1 MFRGV
6 NALNLDAKG
15 RMAMPT
21 RYRQRLDDGCHGQM
35 VITVDNSDRCLL
47 VYPLNEWEV
56 VERRIQKLPS
66 FNKHT
71 RRLQRLLIGHATDV
85 DLDSAGRLLVPPPLR
100 EFAGLDKK
108 AMLIGQGN
116 RFELWSEDHWNESRD
131 QWLEEGGDLG
141 ELPPD
146 METFSL

>member
-15 RMAMPT
+15 RMAIPT
-21 RYRQRLDDGCHGQM
+21 RYRQRLADSCHGQM
-35 VITVDNSDRCLL
+35 VVTVDNSDRCLL

-85 DLDSAGRLLVPPPLR
+85 ELDGAGRLLVPPPLR
-100 EFAGLDKK
+100 EFADLDKK

-116 RFELWSEDHWNESRD
+116 RFELWSEDLWNQSRD
-131 QWLEEGGDLG
+131 TWLEQGGDMG
-141 ELPPD
+141 DLPPD

>member
-1 MFRGV
+1 
-6 NALNLDAKG
+6 
-15 RMAMPT
+15 MPT

>member
-21 RYRQRLDDGCHGQM
+21 RYRQRLADSCHGQM
-35 VITVDNSDRCLL
+35 VITVDNGDRCLL

-56 VERRIQKLPS
+56 VERRLQKLPS

-85 DLDSAGRLLVPPPLR
+85 ELDSAGRLLVPPPLR

-108 AMLIGQGN
+108 AMLIGQSN
-116 RFELWSEDHWNESRD
+116 RFELWSEELWTQSRD
-131 QWLEEGGDLG
+131 QWLEEGSDLG

>member
-21 RYRQRLDDGCHGQM
+21 RYRQRLADSCHGQM
-35 VITVDNSDRCLL
+35 VITVDHSDRCLL

-71 RRLQRLLIGHATDV
+71 RRLQRLLVGHATDV
-85 DLDSAGRLLVPPPLR
+85 EMDNAGRLLVPPPLR

-108 AMLIGQGN
+108 TMLVGQTN
-116 RFELWSEDHWNESRD
+116 RFELWSEELWNENRD
-131 QWLEEGGDLG
+131 GWLDEGGDLSDM
-141 ELPPD
+141 PPE